1 MVAAATPPRVP
12 ERQVTDRRI
21 VLVHTVPFTDPDQL
35 KQSCTSL
42 AWVRKVLHDLYETG
56 TTPLG
61 DTAGLPAR
69 MEQLRDAQLLLDG
82 LVVACLV
89 ELGAEGKK
97 T

>member
-1 MVAAATPPRVP
+1 M
-12 ERQVTDRRI
+12 TDQRI
-21 VLVHTVPFTDPDQL
+21 VLVHTVPFTDPDRL

-42 AWVRKVLHDLYETG
+42 AWVRKLLHDLYETG

-89 ELGAEGKK
+89 ELNAEGKK

>member
-1 MVAAATPPRVP
+1 
-12 ERQVTDRRI
+12 VTDRRI

-82 LVVACLV
+82 LVLACLV
-89 ELGAEGKK
+89 ELDADGTK